1 MRDQIELSISGAEGL
16 ANNIPQSAVKS
27 YVFAYPPLR
36 EQIAIVAYLNA
47 KLARI
52 SAIENTTSSMLAK
65 LTEYRTALITA
76 ATTGQIDV
84 RKVKIPA
91 QA

>member
-1 MRDQIELSISGAEGL
+1 MRDQIELSISGEEGL